1 MTSQQPAPGLVELMV
16 PHGRRIFV
24 DFVDDVSDDPDVEG
38 DVVQTLLDADGND
51 GDMCEAVAD
60 YARTSGMTA
69 RFFLGRES
77 IIVAIGDATADDA
90 YGENGRRRYGSDI
103 AGRRRVSA
111 AASTPT

>member
-1 MTSQQPAPGLVELMV
+1 MTSPQPAPGLVELMV
-16 PHGRRIFV
+16 PDGRRIFV

-51 GDMCEAVAD
+51 GDICEAVAD

-69 RFFLGRES
+69 RSFLGRES

-103 AGRRRVSA
+103 AGRRPRKRRRID
-111 AASTPT
+111 PT